1 MPKAVKTT
9 IRTLRPLVVKISGA
23 IGAVLVASA
32 FISSLQ
38 NSLGAG

>member
-1 MPKAVKTT
+1 MPKAVRTT
-9 IRTLRPLVVKISGA
+9 LKTLRPMVVRISGA

-32 FISSLQ
+32 FLSSLQ

>member
-1 MPKAVKTT
+1 MPRAVKTT
-9 IRTLRPLVVKISGA
+9 LTTLRPMVIKISGA

-32 FISSLQ
+32 FLSSLQ